1 MLFFCYEA
9 DTEPAFQNAAKLR
22 KRYILVV
29 YLFCRTRG
37 ASIVAQLS
45 LYMDDIAMEELRA
58 DAEAAGK
65 SISSYAREVL
75 EKRHEAERGWVNGWP
90 PGYFELFGSSPDFPD
105 VVDVPPEPI
114 APLNT
119 F

>member
-1 MLFFCYEA
+1 M
-9 DTEPAFQNAAKLR
+9 QNQRFKTPVKLR
-22 KRYILVV
+22 KQYILVV
-29 YLFCRTRG
+29 YLFERTRG
-37 ASIVAQLS
+37 VTIMAQLS